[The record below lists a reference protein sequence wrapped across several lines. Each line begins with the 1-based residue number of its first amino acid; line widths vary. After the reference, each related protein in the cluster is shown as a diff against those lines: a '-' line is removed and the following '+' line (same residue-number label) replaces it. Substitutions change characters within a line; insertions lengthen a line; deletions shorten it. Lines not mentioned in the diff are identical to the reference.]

1 LPVIR
6 IDILAEVYARYNFST
21 HEEERHHIL
30 EDGIE
35 SIFLRLKRY
44 RRYPDKYA
52 EKSRQAMKELEAV
65 LERFYYQDKG
75 FTKLIHA
82 KANIFIQKGGGF
94 SGDHEAN

>member
-1 LPVIR
+1 LAVIR
-6 IDILAEVYARYNFST
+6 MDILAEVYARYNFST

-44 RRYPDKYA
+44 RRNPDKYA
-52 EKSRQAMKELEAV
+52 EKSRQAMQELEAV
-65 LERFYYQDKG
+65 LERFYYQDRG

-82 KANIFIQKGGGF
+82 KANIFIQKGEGF
-94 SGDHEAN
+94 SREREGK